1 MIVLEKYRVT
11 IPNEEAIDSLE
22 GYPFYIGKTVN
33 IFSTFDINTFDPQN
47 LKTDSIN
54 ALDPILKL
62 KEMIGCRH

>member
-33 IFSTFDINTFDPQN
+33 IFSTFDINTFDP
-47 LKTDSIN
+47 
-54 ALDPILKL
+54 
-62 KEMIGCRH
+62 